1 MSSVKLSKI
10 LFESY
15 SRQQL
20 LDIDPIKLSEDEY
33 VDEYLQGL
41 FAEFS
46 HGMSE
51 LEKYVPLDRVR
62 VQYVIIPKE
71 NKEDIKFW
79 LKSKIDM
86 EGPASDLDL
95 VKKIGEDKKI
105 LEPVI
110 LDTRDDFTVEGRHRL
125 SAALEY
131 GLDVPALLIMEEP

>member
-1 MSSVKLSKI
+1 MKLSKI

-20 LDIDPIKLSEDEY
+20 LDIDPMELSEDEY

-51 LEKYVPLDRVR
+51 LENYVPLDRVR

-79 LKSKIDM
+79 LRSKLDI

-95 VKKIGEDKKI
+95 VEKIGKDKEIK
-105 LEPVI
+105 EPII

-125 SAALEY
+125 SAALTY
-131 GLDVPALLIMEEP
+131 GLDVPALLIMEES

>member
-1 MSSVKLSKI
+1 MKLSKI

-15 SRQQL
+15 SKQQL
-20 LDIDPIKLSEDEY
+20 LNIDPMELSEDEY

-51 LEKYVPLDRVR
+51 LENYVPLDRVR

-71 NKEDIKFW
+71 NKEDIRFW
-79 LKSKIDM
+79 LKSKLDM

-125 SAALEY
+125 SAALKY
-131 GLDVPALLIMEEP
+131 GLDVPALLIMDDSTR

>member
-1 MSSVKLSKI
+1 MKLSKI

-20 LDIDPIKLSEDEY
+20 LDIDPMELSEDEY

-51 LEKYVPLDRVR
+51 LENYVPLDRVR

-79 LKSKIDM
+79 LRSKLDI

-95 VKKIGEDKKI
+95 VEKIGKDKEIK
-105 LEPVI
+105 EPVI

-125 SAALEY
+125 SAALTY
-131 GLDVPALLIMEEP
+131 GLDVPALLIMDDSTR

>member
-1 MSSVKLSKI
+1 MLLSKI

-15 SRQQL
+15 SKEQL
-20 LDIDPIKLSEDEY
+20 LNIDPMELSEDEY

-41 FAEFS
+41 FAEFG

-51 LEKYVPLDRVR
+51 LENYVPLDRVR

-71 NKEDIKFW
+71 NKEDIRFW
-79 LKSKIDM
+79 LKSKVGM

-125 SAALEY
+125 SAALKY
-131 GLDVPALLIMEEP
+131 GLDVPALLIMDEP